1 MKLSSQLTQLYIEMC
16 EAYSPDAVAC
26 DDAGKKCF
34 SWEAQATAWDTCG
47 IVEKHFFNPETGK
60 YGKGYADVRQKL
72 RESLAGLN
80 DALDKHTDAYLQVHA
95 QWWGAIWGALAEER
109 K

>member
-1 MKLSSQLTQLYIEMC
+1 MKLSSQLIQLYEEMC
-16 EAYSPDAVAC
+16 NSYSYDMVAC
-26 DDAGKKCF
+26 DDTGEKCF
-34 SWEAQATAWDTCG
+34 SWEPQAVAWDTCG
-47 IVEKHFFNPETGK
+47 IVEKHFYNPETGK
-60 YGKGYADVRQKL
+60 YGRGYTDVRQKL

-80 DALDKHTDAYLQVHA
+80 DALDKHADEYLQVHA